1 VNAATAVVLA
11 LAGAFAIG
19 NWISRVNGS
28 SALEYATKP
37 TVTALL
43 AVAAL
48 TLDPYDG
55 ATRAWFVVALLLSLA
70 GDVFLMLPQEQF
82 VAGLASFLLAH
93 VAYIVGFLVGG
104 VHAGAA
110 AIGAVLVLFTLGP
123 LAAVI
128 VLAAR
133 DREPDLAPAVAVYI
147 VVIATMVVCAIG
159 STRGFA
165 IAGAA
170 LFAASDA
177 TIAITRFVRTF
188 AWAPLLIMVTYHL
201 GQTGLVLSLLK

>member
-1 VNAATAVVLA
+1 MNASTAVLLVLA
-11 LAGAFAIG
+11 GVFAIG
-19 NWISRVNGS
+19 NWVSRVNGS
-28 SALEYATKP
+28 RALEYATKP

-55 ATRAWFVVALLLSLA
+55 ATRAWFVVALLFSLA
-70 GDVFLMLPQEQF
+70 GDVFLMLPHEQF

-104 VHAGAA
+104 VHVGAT
-110 AIGAVLVLFTLGP
+110 AIGAIIVLFTLGP
-123 LAAVI
+123 LAVVI
-128 VLAAR
+128 VLSAR
-133 DREPDLAPAVAVYI
+133 DREPEVAPAVAVYI
-147 VVIATMVVCAIG
+147 VVIATMVACAIG
-159 STRGFA
+159 SKRGFA

-170 LFAASDA
+170 LFASSDA
-177 TIAITRFVRTF
+177 TIAITRFVRAF
-188 AWAPLLIMVTYHL
+188 AWAPLFIMVTYHL